1 MTPMQSA
8 QTALTDLQDRY
19 VWLME
24 SLLPGTP
31 RPYRTPTMTVEQR
44 ADADAKARLER
55 LERIDIAPGESPD
68 PIWSEGVELRGL
80 ILSFA
85 DNAAGVVAQTAGV
98 DPLADAGWDSDALPF
113 LRFVARWLL
122 QASEADPPIIGRLRR
137 KCELLVLRCD
147 ALLGH
152 VTDGQTLD
160 AACFV
165 CDSRTDQFP
174 TGGGRTL
181 RVRTLHRGHRPAQ
194 VCGQDCRTLVVC
206 EGGRCEPS
214 EAECGW
220 RFRGLPAWDLATE
233 AGWLGERIGVRPRCP
248 QCDGVVFRLSAGPT
262 PHVYC
267 SDPCAKAARRDAA
280 RAARVA

>member
-1 MTPMQSA
+1 MTQESA
-8 QTALTDLQDRY
+8 DHLLR
-19 VWLME
+19 
-24 SLLPGTP
+24 SL
-31 RPYRTPTMTVEQR
+31 V
-44 ADADAKARLER
+44 K
-55 LERIDIAPGESPD
+55 
-68 PIWSEGVELRGL
+68 
-80 ILSFA
+80 
-85 DNAAGVVAQTAGV
+85 
-98 DPLADAGWDSDALPF
+98 
-113 LRFVARWLL
+113 
-122 QASEADPPIIGRLRR
+122 

-181 RVRTLHRGHRPAQ
+181 RVRTLHRGHRPAE

-206 EGGRCEPS
+206 EGGRCAPT

-233 AGWLGERIGVRPRCP
+233 AQWLGERIGVRPRCP